1 MMNIKNFLG
10 PMLIITVAVL
20 IRLFPHAPNFAP
32 IAAMALFG
40 GAYINKKYSLA
51 IVFCTL
57 IASDYLLLYVHPF
70 SPQFLNLSKFY
81 SPIALLHSTTIF
93 VYGSFLLIALI
104 GIWLKS
110 HKSAKNILAACL
122 SSSIL
127 FFLITNFGVWAQ
139 GMYARDITGLWQS
152 YIMGIPFFKNTL
164 LGDLFYVTLF
174 FGSFEG
180 ILKFSKGIS
189 YGYLYKNRG

>member
-1 MMNIKNFLG
+1 MKNIKILLG
-10 PMLIITVAVL
+10 PLFIIMIAVL

-32 IAAMALFG
+32 IAAMGLFG
-40 GAYINKKYSLA
+40 GTYLNKKYSLI
-51 IVFCTL
+51 IVFITL
-57 IASDYLLLYVHPF
+57 LVSDYLLLYIHPF

-81 SPIALLHSTTIF
+81 SPIALLHSTTLF

-139 GMYARDITGLWQS
+139 GMYARDISGLWQS
-152 YIMGIPFFKNTL
+152 YVMGIPFFKNTL

-180 ILKFSKGIS
+180 ILKFSKNTL